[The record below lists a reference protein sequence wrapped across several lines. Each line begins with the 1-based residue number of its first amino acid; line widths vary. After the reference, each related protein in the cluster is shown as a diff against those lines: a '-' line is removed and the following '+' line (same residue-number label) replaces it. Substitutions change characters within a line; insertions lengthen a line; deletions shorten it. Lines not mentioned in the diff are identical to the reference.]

1 MLTVGIGEYMISD
14 DIKETIIT
22 HALGSCVA
30 LIVHCPINKQ
40 TALAHIVLPQVEN
53 RDKSQQFSHKPSYFA
68 DMIVPQIVT
77 FFTEINLCKTS
88 QLQVFLVG
96 GADALNKNDVFKVGS
111 RNVKII
117 KRILKSYE
125 IVSYNSDVGGNVSRT
140 VSVKVNNGHVSIK
153 KRNMIL

>member
-1 MLTVGIGEYMISD
+1 MLTVGIGEYMISND
-14 DIKETIIT
+14 LEETIIT

-53 RDKSQQFSHKPSYFA
+53 RDKSQQLSHKPSYFA
-68 DMIVPQIVT
+68 DVIVPQIVT
-77 FFTEINLCKTS
+77 FFTEINLCNRS

-96 GADALNKNDVFKVGS
+96 GADALNENDVFKVGS
-111 RNVKII
+111 RNVKMI
-117 KRILKSYE
+117 KQILRSYE
-125 IVSYNSDVGGNVSRT
+125 IVPYNIDVGGNVSRT
-140 VSVKVNNGHVSIK
+140 VSIKVNNGQVTIE